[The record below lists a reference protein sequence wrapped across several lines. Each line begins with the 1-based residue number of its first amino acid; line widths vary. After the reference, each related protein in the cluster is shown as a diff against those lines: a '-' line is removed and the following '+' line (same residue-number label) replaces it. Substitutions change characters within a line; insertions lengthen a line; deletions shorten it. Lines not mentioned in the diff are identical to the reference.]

1 MNIESVYKKVNKVF
15 DENQNDPLTE
25 VEMRLG
31 KFNGKMF
38 DTNVGKDTFDRV
50 YRALTKYQGWEK
62 VFTTQEEVFYRDRDN
77 IRMSIDENTGD
88 QKIIQKS

>member
-15 DENQNDPLTE
+15 DENQSDPLTE

-50 YRALTKYQGWEK
+50 YLSL
-62 VFTTQEEVFYRDRDN
+62 
-77 IRMSIDENTGD
+77 IHI
-88 QKIIQKS
+88 